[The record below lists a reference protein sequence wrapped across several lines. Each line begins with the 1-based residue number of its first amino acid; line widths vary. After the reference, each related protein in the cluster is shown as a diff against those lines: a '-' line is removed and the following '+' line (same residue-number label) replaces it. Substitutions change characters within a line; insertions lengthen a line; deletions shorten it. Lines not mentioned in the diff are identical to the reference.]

1 MPYVDVELDRPLRNT
16 RAVLDFPTLALDQN
30 IGLRTRM
37 VCFGAG
43 THNHTHLGVKRKKSS
58 KPECA
63 SRRVVKRFFTPL
75 DSARAESLSALTL
88 HSTYSPPL
96 EALYFLRLK

>member
-43 THNHTHLGVKRKKSS
+43 THNHTHMGVKLKKA
-58 KPECA
+58 A
-63 SRRVVKRFFTPL
+63 SPSVHRAESLSVFTRRST
-75 DSARAESLSALTL
+75 ARAESLSALTL

>member
-43 THNHTHLGVKRKKSS
+43 THNHTHMGAKRKKSS

-63 SRRVVKRFFTPL
+63 SRRVVKRFYTPL
-75 DSARAESLSALTL
+75 DSAGRIVERSYTPLDIQPSPRSTL
-88 HSTYSPPL
+88 FFAS
-96 EALYFLRLK
+96 